1 MKFAAL
7 PVLVLLALGTA
18 ACGAGATATAAATS
32 APTDTLG
39 APSNTAAVASAPT
52 DTPSGPLGSI
62 SGKILAPPVGQP
74 GTAMKIIAREKNL
87 GTVYAV
93 DVAKDAASYRI
104 GNLPLGRY
112 YVFGWY
118 YPDGLPGA
126 FTSSKI
132 NVAETSSDQLT
143 CTNSLVEIKLTVGHP
158 DFDGADIACWA
169 GNYFSFMT
177 PEP

>member
-7 PVLVLLALGTA
+7 PVLALLALGTA
-18 ACGAGATATAAATS
+18 SCGATATPAAVSIT
-32 APTDTLG
+32 APTDTLAAPTDTAETAG
-39 APSNTAAVASAPT
+39 AT
-52 DTPSGPLGSI
+52 DTPSGPVGSI
-62 SGKILAPPVGQP
+62 SGKILPPPVGQP
-74 GTAMKIIAREKNL
+74 GTAMKIVAREKNL
-87 GTVYAV
+87 GAVYAV
-93 DVAKDAASYRI
+93 DVAKDATSYTI

-132 NVAETSSDQLT
+132 SVAETSADQLT

-158 DFDGADIACWA
+158 DFQGADIACWA